1 MQFRGLLIAAAA
13 LALLGGLV
21 WWSNKAEA
29 TKETAADPNAPP
41 KIIEIAA
48 DKIQKVN
55 ITKDGETTTLER
67 AADNRYRLLAPKE
80 LAADQDAASGVFT
93 SLTSFIADRV
103 VEEKGAQL
111 SPYGLDKPKLTVAIV
126 QKDGKLVKLLVGDD
140 TPTSGASF
148 AKLEGDPRIFTIA
161 SHNKASIDKNWQD
174 LRDKRL
180 LTFDAEK
187 LSRLELTTKGQTVE
201 FGKNTNGE
209 WQIVKPRPL
218 RADGNQVEE
227 LLRKLKD
234 AKMDTSVSDE
244 TAKKAASAF
253 ASATLVG
260 TANATDASGRQTIEI
275 RKDKD
280 GNFYAKSSAVEG
292 VHKLTADIGEGVN
305 KTLDDFRNRKVFD
318 FGWTDPGRI
327 DIKDG
332 AAVRTFT
339 KTGDKWS
346 SGGKE
351 MDATSVQAMV
361 DKLREMSAI
370 KFADKAAGEVTFEA
384 TVATA
389 DGKRTEK
396 ATITKSG
403 NSYFATRDKEPSVY
417 EIDGKFVEDLRR
429 AAADVKAPPPPASAQ
444 KDQKKK

>member
-48 DKIQKVN
+48 EKIQKVN
-55 ITKDGETTTLER
+55 ITKEGETTTLER

-103 VEEKGAQL
+103 VEEKATQL
-111 SPYGLDKPKLTVAIV
+111 GPYGLDRPVLTVAIV

-140 TPTSGASF
+140 TPTSGSSF

-161 SHNKASIDKNWQD
+161 SHNKASVDKTWQD

-180 LTFDAEK
+180 LTFDSEK

-234 AKMDTSVSDE
+234 AKMDTSLPGDD
-244 TAKKAASAF
+244 AQKAASKF
-253 ASATLVG
+253 AAAVLVG
-260 TANATDASGRQTIEI
+260 TANATDASGRQSIEI

-280 GNFYAKSSAVEG
+280 GNFFAKSSAVEG
-292 VHKLTADIGEGVN
+292 VHKITADIGEGLN
-305 KTLDDFRNRKVFD
+305 KTLDDFRNRKLFD

-332 AAVRTFT
+332 ATARTFN
-339 KTGDKWS
+339 KTGDKWN

-351 MDATSVQAMV
+351 MDSTSVQALV

-370 KFADKAAGEVTFEA
+370 KFAEKGGGETALEA

-389 DGKRTEK
+389 DGKRIEK
-396 ATITKSG
+396 VTISKSG
-403 NSYFATRDKEPSVY
+403 NSYFAVRDNEPSVY
-417 EIDGKFVEDLRR
+417 ELDGKFVEDMRR
-429 AAADVKAPPPPASAQ
+429 AAADVKAPPPPADAA
-444 KDQKKK
+444 KDKKK

>member
-48 DKIQKVN
+48 EKIQKVN

-67 AADNRYRLLAPKE
+67 MADNRYRLIAPKE

-103 VEEKGAQL
+103 VEEKAAQL
-111 SPYGLDKPKLTVAIV
+111 GPYGLEKPVLTVDVV
-126 QKDGKLVKLLVGDD
+126 QKDGKVVKLLIGDE
-140 TPTSGASF
+140 TPTSGSSF
-148 AKLEGDPRIFTIA
+148 AKLEGDPRIFTVA
-161 SHNKASIDKNWQD
+161 SHNKASVDKTWRD

-180 LTFDAEK
+180 LTFDSEK
-187 LSRLELTTKGQTVE
+187 LSRLELTAKGQTVE

-234 AKMDTSVSDE
+234 AKMDTSLPEDE
-244 TAKKAASAF
+244 AKSAATKFGTAA
-253 ASATLVG
+253 LVG

-275 RKDKD
+275 RKDKGGD
-280 GNFYAKSSAVEG
+280 FFAKSSAVEG
-292 VHKLTADIGEGVN
+292 VHKITADIGEGLN
-305 KTLDDFRNRKVFD
+305 KTLDDFRNRKLFD

-327 DIKDG
+327 EIKDG
-332 AAVRTFT
+332 AAVRAFA
-339 KTGDKWS
+339 KTGDKWT

-351 MDATSVQAMV
+351 MDSTSVQALV

-370 KFADKAAGEVTFEA
+370 KFVEKGGGETALEA

-396 ATITKSG
+396 VSITKSG
-403 NSYFATRDKEPSVY
+403 NSYFAVRDSEPSVY
-417 EIDGKFVEDLRR
+417 ELDGKFVEDLRR
-429 AAADVKAPPPPASAQ
+429 AAADVKAPPAPADAA
-444 KDQKKK
+444 KDKKK

>member
-41 KIIEIAA
+41 KIIDLAA
-48 DKIQKVN
+48 DKMQKVD
-55 ITKDGETTTLER
+55 ITKDGETTSLER
-67 AADNRYRLLAPKE
+67 AADNRYRLVAPKE
-80 LAADQDAASGVFT
+80 LPADQDAASGVFT
-93 SLTSFIADRV
+93 SLTSFVSDRV
-103 VEEKGAQL
+103 VEEKGGQL
-111 SPYGLDKPKLTVAIV
+111 SNYGLDKPKLVVDILK
-126 QKDGKLVKLLVGDD
+126 KDGKHIKLLIGDD
-140 TPTSGASF
+140 TPTSGSAF
-148 AKLEGDPRIFTIA
+148 AMLEGDPRIFTIA
-161 SHNKASIDKNWQD
+161 SHNKASVDKSWKD

-180 LTFDAEK
+180 LTFDPEK

-234 AKMDTSVSDE
+234 AKMDASLPEADE
-244 TAKKAASAF
+244 KKSAAAYASA
-253 ASATLVG
+253 ALVG
-260 TANATDASGRQTIEI
+260 TATATDASGRQTIEV

-280 GNFYAKSSAVEG
+280 GTFYAKSSAVEG

-305 KTLDDFRNRKVFD
+305 KNIDDFRNRKLFD
-318 FGWTDPGRI
+318 FGWSDPGRI

-332 AAVRTFT
+332 ANARTFT
-339 KTGDKWS
+339 KAGDKWN

-351 MDATSVQAMV
+351 MDSTSVQAMV

-370 KFADKAAGEVTFEA
+370 KFVDKPSGEATFEA
-384 TVATA
+384 TVTTA
-389 DGKRTEK
+389 DGKRTERVSI
-396 ATITKSG
+396 AKSG
-403 NSYFATRDKEPSVY
+403 NSYFAVRDKEPSVY
-417 EIDGKFVEDLRR
+417 EVDGKFVEDLRR
-429 AAADVKAPPPPASAQ
+429 AAADVKAPPPPTAAQ

>member
-13 LALLGGLV
+13 LAILGGLV

-41 KIIEIAA
+41 KIVEIAA
-48 DKIQKVN
+48 EKIQKVN

-67 AADNRYRLLAPKE
+67 TADNRYRLAAPKE
-80 LAADQDAASGVFT
+80 LAADQDASSGVFT

-103 VEEKGAQL
+103 VEEKGTDL
-111 SPYGLDKPKLTVAIV
+111 SAYGLDKPALTVAVV
-126 QKDGKLVKLLVGDD
+126 QKDGKLVKLLIGDE
-140 TPTSGASF
+140 TPTAGSSF
-148 AKLEGDPRIFTIA
+148 AKLEGDPRIFTVA
-161 SHNKASIDKNWQD
+161 SHNKASVDKNWKD

-180 LTFDAEK
+180 LTFDSDK
-187 LSRLELTTKGQTVE
+187 LSRLELTAKGQTVE
-201 FGKNTNGE
+201 FGKNANGE

-234 AKMDTSVSDE
+234 AKMDTSLPEDD
-244 TAKKAASAF
+244 AKKAAAAF
-253 ASATLVG
+253 ASATATG
-260 TANATDASGRQTIEI
+260 TASATDAAGRQTIEV
-275 RKDKD
+275 RKDKNGD
-280 GNFYAKSSAVEG
+280 FYAKSSAVEG
-292 VHKLTADIGEGVN
+292 VHKLTADVGEGMN
-305 KTLDDFRNRKVFD
+305 KTLDDFRNRKLFD

-332 AAVRTFT
+332 AATRTFT
-339 KTGDKWS
+339 KSGDKWS
-346 SGGKE
+346 SAGKE
-351 MDATSVQAMV
+351 MDATSVQSLV

-370 KFADKAAGEVTFEA
+370 KFVEKGGGEVILEA

-396 ATITKSG
+396 VAIAKSG
-403 NSYFATRDKEPSVY
+403 NSYFATRDNEPSVY
-417 EIDGKFVEDLRR
+417 EVDGKFVEDLRR
-429 AAADVKAPPPPASAQ
+429 AAADVKAPPPAAGAE
-444 KDQKKK
+444 KDKKK

>member
-41 KIIEIAA
+41 KIIEIPAE
-48 DKIQKVN
+48 KIQKVN

-67 AADNRYRLLAPKE
+67 LADNRYRLSAPQE
-80 LAADQDAASGVFT
+80 LSADQDAASGVFT
-93 SLTSFIADRV
+93 SLTSFVADRL
-103 VEEKGAQL
+103 VEEKGGDL
-111 SPYGLDKPKLTVAIV
+111 SAYGLNKPTLTVAII
-126 QKDGKLVKLLVGDD
+126 QKDGKLVKLFVGDD
-140 TPTSGASF
+140 TPTSGSAF

-161 SHNKASIDKNWQD
+161 SHNKASIDKTWKD

-180 LTFDAEK
+180 LTFDSEK

-201 FGKNTNGE
+201 FGKNANGD

-234 AKMDTSVSDE
+234 AKMDTSLPDE
-244 TAKKAASAF
+244 DAKKTASKF
-253 ASATLVG
+253 ASAALVG
-260 TANATDASGRQTIEI
+260 IAHATDASGRQTIEV
-275 RKDKD
+275 RKDKA
-280 GNFYAKSSAVEG
+280 GEYFAKSSAVEG
-292 VHKLTADIGEGVN
+292 IHKLTADIGEGVN
-305 KTLDDFRNRKVFD
+305 KSLDDFRNRKLFD

-332 AAVRTFT
+332 ANVRSFT
-339 KTGDKWS
+339 QSGDKWT

-351 MDATSVQAMV
+351 MDATSVQALV

-370 KFADKAAGEVTFEA
+370 KFVEKGGGEVVWEA

-396 ATITKSG
+396 VVISKSG
-403 NSYFATRDKEPSVY
+403 NSYFAVRDNEPSVY
-417 EIDGKFVEDLRR
+417 ELDGKVVDDLRR
-429 AAADVKAPPPPASAQ
+429 AAADVKAPPPPAGSA
-444 KDQKKK
+444 KDKKK